1 MKKNKFEYN
10 HKKFFKDIKQEVY
23 PFYEKGYHKLD
34 VRDTY
39 NMDDYMIASLYEHMK
54 LYKKVTCV
62 NLDYHVFIIDG
73 VQLTQGECIDR
84 IIDDCK
90 FILNNRNCL
99 NTDEEQKEIDSKMRD
114 ALKVLAEIFWCMWW

>member
-1 MKKNKFEYN
+1 MKRKIKYN

-23 PFYEKGYHKLD
+23 PFNQKDYHKLD

-54 LYKKVTCV
+54 LYKEVACV
-62 NLDYHVFIIDG
+62 KLDYHVFSIDG
-73 VQLTQGECIDR
+73 VKLTQEECINR
-84 IIDDCK
+84 IIDDCR
-90 FILNNRNCL
+90 FILDNKDCL